1 MNKTIIEFIHE
12 LGDGGGS
19 VIVKEYCLRL
29 CKDGYRVIVLLAFPA
44 PETTNY
50 RILKEA
56 GIEIVTVFKNKSF
69 LNRLLN
75 KFFSRILISRKL
87 RILNTQYKP
96 QAIHAH
102 LCVLKYISPIR
113 KSLYGTKLLYT
124 CHSLPEKYFK
134 GKNKEEYYAAV
145 KLLKCN
151 GIQFIALH
159 EEMAR
164 QLNEMFGIDNTEVLY
179 NGIDIERF
187 KYVNENKKDIRE
199 SIGFED
205 SDYIIGHVGRFTEPK
220 NHKFIIESFYYFS
233 KKNPSARLLLIGAG
247 DLLPGI
253 LNSIKQYGLTEKI
266 KILSH
271 RTDVERLMKAM
282 DVFVFPSLYEGL
294 GIAVVEAQA
303 AGLTCIISDNIP
315 KFAIVTN
322 QTICLSLNDSLD
334 KWSEAFN
341 GIGEFL
347 TPYSQLSKYD
357 MNLIIKKLE
366 SLYE

>member
-1 MNKTIIEFIHE
+1 MDKTIIEFIHE

-29 CKDGYRVIVLLAFPA
+29 RKDGYRIIVLLAFPA
-44 PETTNY
+44 PLTTNY

-75 KFFSRILISRKL
+75 KLFSRFLISRKL
-87 RILNTQYKP
+87 RILNIQYKP

-124 CHSLPEKYFK
+124 CHSLPEKYFT

-145 KLLKCN
+145 KLIKSN
-151 GIQFIALH
+151 GMQFVALH
-159 EEMAR
+159 EDMAEK
-164 QLNEMFGIDNTEVLY
+164 LNEMFGIHNTEVLY

-187 KYVNENKKDIRE
+187 KCVNENRKDIRE
-199 SIGFED
+199 SIGFKD
-205 SDYIIGHVGRFTEPK
+205 SDFIIGHVGRFTEPK
-220 NHKFIIESFYYFS
+220 NHKFIVECFQYFS
-233 KKNPSARLLLIGAG
+233 KKNSSAQLLLIGAG
-247 DLLPGI
+247 DWLPKI
-253 LNSIKQYGLTEKI
+253 LSFVEQYGLTEKV

-282 DVFVFPSLYEGL
+282 DVFIFPSLYEGL

-303 AGLTCIISDNIP
+303 AGLRCVISDNVP
-315 KFAIVTN
+315 KFAVISN
-322 QTICLSLNDSLD
+322 QVICLSLNDSLD
-334 KWSEAFN
+334 KWSEALS
-341 GIGEFL
+341 GRGKFL

-366 SLYE
+366 NLYE